1 MLPIRDHNLIRQWA
15 EEQNATPAEIRPQ
28 TFDSEPAILTFL
40 FGNPEATIPHIF
52 PISWES
58 FFAQFD
64 LLDLSFAHGESS
76 SQFDLVR
83 VEKLASHEL
92 AH

>member
-40 FGNPEATIPHIF
+40 FGNPEAAIPHIF

-64 LLDLSFAHGESS
+64 LLDLSFAHDDSS

-83 VEKLASHEL
+83 VEKSASREL